1 MKKIKTIWNN
11 SNVLLKSVFVI
22 TGLITLSCL
31 FLFILLVTLW
41 YMSLKYFEYEEFDD
55 KSFKGSWVNMSRDF

>member
-31 FLFILLVTLW
+31 FLFILLVTL
-41 YMSLKYFEYEEFDD
+41 
-55 KSFKGSWVNMSRDF
+55 

>member
-22 TGLITLSCL
+22 TAVVALSCL
-31 FLFILLVTLW
+31 FLFILLVTL
-41 YMSLKYFEYEEFDD
+41 
-55 KSFKGSWVNMSRDF
+55 